1 MEADDKILR
10 AIDSGCFSMYVLALQ
25 IEKRFIK
32 MMKNLMLIGCVAGCL
47 LFSCKESTDEIKS
60 FKMEIGKIH
69 KIELIDEKDVTFG
82 SMDSAKIGEFVSFL
96 LTAGPDNTGR
106 DFKSYDFIRFYGSNG
121 KTFQIEIFKNLFKA
135 KEKVFIVDSKII
147 KKMKAIF
154 NNDALIETPPL
165 NTR

>member
-1 MEADDKILR
+1 
-10 AIDSGCFSMYVLALQ
+10 
-25 IEKRFIK
+25 

-47 LFSCKESTDEIKS
+47 LFSCKESDEIDS
-60 FKMEIGKIH
+60 FKMEIGKIY
-69 KIELIDEKDVTFG
+69 KIELIDGKDVTFG

-106 DFKSYDFIRFYGSNG
+106 DFKSYDFIKFHGSNG

-135 KEKVFIVDSKII
+135 KGKVFIVDSKII

-154 NNDALIETPPL
+154 NNDALIETPAL